1 MIELKNISKKYKLPV
16 GEIRALDNV
25 NLIIHENDYI
35 GIIGHSGSGK
45 STLLNIIAG
54 YEMSDTGLYYYYD
67 KDISKYNYQQRINFN
82 KKFGF
87 IFQEYQLLN
96 YLPVIDNIMIG
107 NYYLSEK
114 ISNRKLNN
122 ITNRLKINNLLQKY
136 PDQLSGGEKQRVAIA
151 RILVGNRKIILA
163 DEPTGALDKENR
175 RMIMDIFDD
184 LYDSGLT
191 IVIVTHDDNVAKHCR
206 RIIRM
211 DSGHVL
217 D

>member
-87 IFQEYQLLN
+87 IFQEYQLLS

-122 ITNRLKINNLLQKY
+122 ITDRLKINNLLQKY
-136 PDQLSGGEKQRVAIA
+136 PEQLSGGEKQRVAIA

>member
-25 NLIIHENDYI
+25 NLMICENDYI

-54 YEMSDTGLYYYYD
+54 YEVSDSGSYYYYD
-67 KDISKYNYQQRINFN
+67 RDISKYNYRQRINFN

-96 YLPVIDNIMIG
+96 YLPVKDNIMIG

-114 ISNRKLNN
+114 ISNRRFNG
-122 ITNRLKINNLLQKY
+122 IVERLKINNLLQKY
-136 PDQLSGGEKQRVAIA
+136 PEQLSGGEKQRVAIA
-151 RILVGNRKIILA
+151 RVLVGNRKIILA

-191 IVIVTHDDNVAKHCR
+191 IVIVTHDDNVAKHCQ

>member
-16 GEIRALDNV
+16 GEVRALDNV
-25 NLIIHENDYI
+25 NLMIYENDYI

-54 YEMSDTGLYYYYD
+54 YEISDSGSYYYYD
-67 KDISKYNYQQRINFN
+67 RDISKYNYRQRIKFN

-96 YLPVIDNIMIG
+96 YLPVKDNIMIG

-114 ISNRKLNN
+114 ISSRRFNG
-122 ITNRLKINNLLQKY
+122 IVDRLKINNLLQKY

-151 RILVGNRKIILA
+151 RVLVGNRKIILA

-191 IVIVTHDDNVAKHCR
+191 IVIVTHDDNVAKHCQ

>member
-1 MIELKNISKKYKLPV
+1 MIELKNISKKYKLPI

-25 NLIIHENDYI
+25 NLMIYENDYI

-54 YEMSDTGLYYYYD
+54 YEVSDSGSYYYYD
-67 KDISKYNYQQRINFN
+67 RDISKYNYRQRINFN

-96 YLPVIDNIMIG
+96 YLPVKDNIMIG

-114 ISNRKLNN
+114 ISNRRFNG
-122 ITNRLKINNLLQKY
+122 IVERLKINNLLQKY
-136 PDQLSGGEKQRVAIA
+136 PEQLSGGEKQRVAIA
-151 RILVGNRKIILA
+151 RVLVGNRKIILA

-191 IVIVTHDDNVAKHCR
+191 IVIVTHDDNVAKHCQ

>member
-122 ITNRLKINNLLQKY
+122 ITDRLKINNLLQKY

>member
-16 GEIRALDNV
+16 GEISALDNV
-25 NLIIHENDYI
+25 NLMIYENDYI

-54 YEMSDTGLYYYYD
+54 YEISDSGSYYYYD
-67 KDISKYNYQQRINFN
+67 KDISKYNYRQRINFN

-96 YLPVIDNIMIG
+96 YLPVKDNIMIG

-114 ISNRKLNN
+114 ISNRRFNG
-122 ITNRLKINNLLQKY
+122 IVDRLKINNLLQKY

-151 RILVGNRKIILA
+151 RVLVGNRKIILA

-175 RMIMDIFDD
+175 GMIMDIFDD

-191 IVIVTHDDNVAKHCR
+191 IVIVTHDDSVAKHCQ

>member
-16 GEIRALDNV
+16 GEIIALDNV

-54 YEMSDTGLYYYYD
+54 YEISDTGLYYYYD
-67 KDISKYNYQQRINFN
+67 KDISRYNYQQRINFN

-122 ITNRLKINNLLQKY
+122 ITDRLKINNLLQKY

-191 IVIVTHDDNVAKHCR
+191 IIIVTHDDNVAKHCR